1 MPTEILLPQWGME
14 MQDGTIV
21 KWLKKEGDTIQAGE
35 PLVEVET
42 AKLETEMESVA
53 SGVVAQILV
62 SEGTTVPIRTVLAI
76 IAAPGEEVAQPA
88 STAPSTPAPAAGPAA
103 TSSASAPPRSGGPV
117 TVQVVPAA
125 RRLAQERG
133 IDLSQVQGTGPRGRI
148 LIEDVEKAAAPV
160 PAAAPA
166 QTSGEVTVQVVP
178 AARRLAQEHGVD
190 LSQVQGTGPRGRILI
205 EDVEKAAAP
214 VPAAAPAQTS
224 GEVTVQVVPAARRLA
239 QEHGVDL
246 SQVQGTGPRGRILIA
261 DVENA
266 INSQQ
271 SAPAAQIVPIS
282 GMRRNIATRMLD
294 SVLTTAQVTLTTE
307 ADVTDAMALR
317 QGLSRQMTDGSLSP
331 LTLIVKASARALRE
345 YPRMNAIQRENEI
358 ELVSEVNVGVA
369 VALEEGL
376 MVATIRRTD
385 EKGLVEIA
393 KESRDLANKVRDG
406 KASYDDVTGA
416 TFSITN
422 LGAYGVDAFTPIIN
436 PPQIGI
442 LGVGRVVEKPAVHNG
457 EIAKRSMMY
466 LSLTFDH
473 RVIDGAPAAE
483 FLRILREHLEDPWWM
498 VAPV

>member
-21 KWLKKEGDTIQAGE
+21 KWLKKEGDTIEAGE

-42 AKLETEMESVA
+42 AKLETEMESIA

-62 SEGTTVPIRTVLAI
+62 PEGATVPIRTVLAI
-76 IAAPGEEVAQPA
+76 VAAPGEEVSQPA
-88 STAPSTPAPAAGPAA
+88 GTAPSTPAPAAGQAA
-103 TSSASAPPRSGGPV
+103 PSSAPASRPSGGEV

-148 LIEDVEKAAAPV
+148 LIEDVERADAPA
-160 PAAAPA
+160 PAASPA
-166 QTSGEVTVQVVP
+166 QTG
-178 AARRLAQEHGVD
+178 
-190 LSQVQGTGPRGRILI
+190 
-205 EDVEKAAAP
+205 
-214 VPAAAPAQTS
+214 

-261 DVENA
+261 DVESA
-266 INSQQ
+266 IGAQQ
-271 SAPAAQIVPIS
+271 TAPAAQIVPIS
-282 GMRRNIATRMLD
+282 GMRRTIATRMLD
-294 SVLTTAQVTLTTE
+294 SVLTTAQVTLTAE

-317 QGLSRQMTDGSLSP
+317 QGLSRQMADGSLSP
-331 LTLIVKASARALRE
+331 LHLIVKAAARALRE
-345 YPRMNAIQRENEI
+345 YPRMNAIQREDEI

-376 MVATIRRTD
+376 IVTTIRQTD
-385 EKGLVEIA
+385 EKGLAEIA
-393 KESRDLANKVRDG
+393 RETRELANRVREG

-483 FLRILREHLEDPWWM
+483 FLRILRGHLEDPWWM

>member
-21 KWLKKEGDTIQAGE
+21 KWLKKEGDTIQEGE

-53 SGVVAQILV
+53 SGVVTRILV
-62 SEGTTVPIRTVLAI
+62 PEGTTVPIRTVLAI

-88 STAPSTPAPAAGPAA
+88 SAAPSTPAPAAGPA
-103 TSSASAPPRSGGPV
+103 TQTSASAPPRSGGPI
-117 TVQVVPAA
+117 TAQVVPAA

-133 IDLSQVQGTGPRGRI
+133 VDLSLIQGTGPRGRI
-148 LIEDVEKAAAPV
+148 LIEDVERAASATPV
-160 PAAAPA
+160 AAPA
-166 QTSGEVTVQVVP
+166 QAGGGVSVQVVP
-178 AARRLAQEHGVD
+178 AARRLAQE
-190 LSQVQGTGPRGRILI
+190 R
-205 EDVEKAAAP
+205 
-214 VPAAAPAQTS
+214 
-224 GEVTVQVVPAARRLA
+224 
-239 QEHGVDL
+239 GVDL

-266 INSQQ
+266 IDAQA
-271 SAPAAQIVPIS
+271 APAAQVVPIS

-294 SVLTTAQVTLTTE
+294 SVLSTAQVTLTTE
-307 ADVTDAMALR
+307 ADVTDATALR
-317 QGLSRQMTDGSLSP
+317 QGLNRQMTDGSLSP
-331 LTLIVKASARALRE
+331 LSLIIKAAARALRE

-376 MVATIRRTD
+376 MVATIRQTD
-385 EKGLVEIA
+385 EKGLVQIA
-393 KESRDLANKVRDG
+393 RESRELASKVREG

-422 LGAYGVDAFTPIIN
+422 LGTYEIDAFTPIIN

-442 LGVGRVVEKPAVHNG
+442 LGVGRVIEKPAVHNG
-457 EIAKRSMMY
+457 EIAKRSMMF

-483 FLRILREHLEDPWWM
+483 FLRILKGHLEDPWWM